1 MGLPL
6 LPGMSGPRFFVP
18 AAIAQRVRPTLTM
31 VLLVWI
37 FGAAVSLAAAL
48 VLSELGAMFPQAG
61 GLYVYLREAYGP
73 TTAFLYGWASM
84 VAIDSG
90 ATAAVSTAFGI
101 YLDNW

>member
-1 MGLPL
+1 
-6 LPGMSGPRFFVP
+6 
-18 AAIAQRVRPTLTM
+18 M

-84 VAIDSG
+84 VAIDS
-90 ATAAVSTAFGI
+90 ARPQQFLPRSESI
-101 YLDNW
+101 WDNW